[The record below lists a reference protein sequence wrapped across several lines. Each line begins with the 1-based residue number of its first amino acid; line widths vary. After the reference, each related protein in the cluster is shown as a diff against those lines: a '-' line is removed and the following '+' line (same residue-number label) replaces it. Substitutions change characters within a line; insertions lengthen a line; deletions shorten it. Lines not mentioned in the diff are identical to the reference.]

1 MNLEEFRA
9 THFVCFG
16 KEKLRQH
23 IESLGDNLHSEA
35 FDWASWGPDN
45 VNIHC
50 YVYKHAMVTI
60 YEYISDG
67 ETWFDYLDS
76 VPRVPTLAEAE
87 KYLFMEMT
95 G

>member
-1 MNLEEFRA
+1 
-9 THFVCFG
+9 
-16 KEKLRQH
+16 
-23 IESLGDNLHSEA
+23 
-35 FDWASWGPDN
+35 
-45 VNIHC
+45 
-50 YVYKHAMVTI
+50 MVTI

>member
-45 VNIHC
+45 VNIH
-50 YVYKHAMVTI
+50 
-60 YEYISDG
+60 
-67 ETWFDYLDS
+67 
-76 VPRVPTLAEAE
+76 
-87 KYLFMEMT
+87 
-95 G
+95 